1 VTFGSSGRA
10 DTSDNRFIIE
20 WEKAGSLQPA
30 NDATKNRKTI
40 PQPLTPGKL
49 LRKICQNIVGIDLSP
64 LAVIAARPNY
74 LLAPGPL
81 LAHRGKEPLEIP
93 VYLADSVMTP
103 SYGNTE
109 NLFDQDKVRVWP
121 ACDKSSTVYPTP
133 SRHLQPDFRSFGS
146 PPLGKL
152 CWN

>member
-93 VYLADSVMTP
+93 SSGRLRHDA
-103 SYGNTE
+103 
-109 NLFDQDKVRVWP
+109 LVWQHRKP
-121 ACDKSSTVYPTP
+121 
-133 SRHLQPDFRSFGS
+133 FRSGQS
-146 PPLGKL
+146 PRLAGLRQSFNRLSHTFSSPSAGFPLV
-152 CWN
+152 WISASW